1 LTSGSATVALIV
13 EGDDGALVAERGE
26 VTGLYETG
34 GVSADRACVYVPRG
48 AANELLLTEG
58 DCSEVMLRLTAG
70 SASESLAARLQ
81 RTAADLGL
89 TVESWKVLAPELDA
103 TLRILTAMERTRNA
117 VLLGLVGLLLLNTL
131 TLSVFERRREFGV
144 LLAVGLSELALL
156 ALVALETVLL
166 TAAGLGAGL
175 VLGASAASGFPFRTG
190 YDFGGLGRQWTGAL
204 EATGVVEPILTLDNV
219 LTASAWVAILTFA
232 ALLLPAWRVLRLE
245 PAAALKEAP
254 G

>member
-1 LTSGSATVALIV
+1 
-13 EGDDGALVAERGE
+13 
-26 VTGLYETG
+26 
-34 GVSADRACVYVPRG
+34 
-48 AANELLLTEG
+48 
-58 DCSEVMLRLTAG
+58 
-70 SASESLAARLQ
+70 
-81 RTAADLGL
+81 
-89 TVESWKVLAPELDA
+89 
-103 TLRILTAMERTRNA
+103 
-117 VLLGLVGLLLLNTL
+117 
-131 TLSVFERRREFGV
+131 
-144 LLAVGLSELALL
+144 
-156 ALVALETVLL
+156 VALETVLL